1 MTLADISFLQHCQ
14 ASFLM
19 NSSEKTEL
27 IQRHIIVFH

>member
-1 MTLADISFLQHCQ
+1 MTLADISLQHRQ

-19 NSSEKTEL
+19 NSSEKTGL